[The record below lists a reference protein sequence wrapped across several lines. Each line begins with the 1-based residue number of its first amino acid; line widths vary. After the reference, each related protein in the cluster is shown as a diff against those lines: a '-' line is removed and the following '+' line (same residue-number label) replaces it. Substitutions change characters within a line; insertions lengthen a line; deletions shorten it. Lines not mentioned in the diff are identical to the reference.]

1 MAKDYADIIC
11 EAVDEIVSQR
21 LKDISFDTTIEC
33 IIYDASEADQGKY
46 ICSNGSAKFIA
57 YSENTKYKKD
67 DAVLVSIPQ
76 GDYNK
81 QKTIISK
88 QVTDSTQSINF
99 QRPFDTIV
107 DATSNL
113 IKGDQGT
120 SFLRANQNY
129 NNTLTEQDVTL
140 LEIWSRTFEEPL
152 CGYTRLGLQAQFMT
166 WLKSFKCREGNYGL
180 MARIVAN
187 SAETAIND
195 KNEIAEHLLNNL
207 NQFFIQDELLDE
219 EALKEKLK
227 EVLSS
232 YNLTSVLNYQ
242 YIIKLY
248 KNKCLNY
255 INTTDIDLKAKL
267 KIELKELLIQQVYN
281 LILDCKDMFGDIYNF
296 ETYSEQEKVFDITG
310 LDISNITLYF
320 YESNNFYAINSA
332 TGQKVA
338 IPSIDKFGMNLPP
351 NLFVKDPYICVGLS
365 LDSFTGDST
374 TLYTVDGLE
383 YNKILTDEENTK
395 NIQLRWIHY
404 YEDENKYSVINKES
418 ELDFDIRWYRYKIGA
433 PSADQ
438 YSGVY
443 WERTN
448 LGITKTE
455 TRTEIVTEEVELE
468 DINNL
473 TTYYLLYHYQ
483 PGTTTSA
490 NQGTY
495 ITNFKPEYK
504 VNKNFNADQ
513 PLQNAYN
520 YSHMSYWTD
529 ECLDKYNIP
538 YDLAQKAFV
547 GNETSSIV
555 KYANQSWEDIYK
567 QGFVFHDKQYND
579 KNYKDYYMQES
590 FPAPS
595 GCMHKVGF
603 WEKFT
608 LAYRLYWVYPDL
620 FPLLLGNKDVWKMG
634 GNSATGIFDSFG
646 SWDDYAG
653 KNPYS
658 DFGYNGNNLSLEGTN
673 FKVNANS
680 VAYRKLLNLFAD
692 SFGAWEYIEDEYGM
706 KDYVP
711 SDLAVRNSLTESLE
725 LFFNKLDN
733 PTYTREYEHEYEVF
747 IPPDHFQYNFIPDT
761 NLAEE
766 LIKVIILHDDQVIKS
781 NILRFSHDGQVVDKT
796 TVDNLS
802 ALGII
807 CEDGSYGNYY
817 IYSLGN
823 ELIDKSAK
831 DEIRFFKCVLDSKE
845 YLDEASD
852 LTDAEQITW
861 YFPVNNTMIYPY
873 LYNWSVEDPINN
885 IVEVPTNYKEV
896 FNIYYTSDF
905 KISDTETG
913 YYLYKTNDT
922 FPNPLY
928 YEDKSLKS
936 IILYNANTSQLE
948 ITHFGNKAQNDYHK
962 IPTNKANYVIKN
974 YYSLASSNN
983 TVQCQI
989 VKDRVI
995 YTATKQLFFG
1005 LSGTSGTDVTLT
1017 INFNNNETALTIK
1030 ADENGYATLENACI
1044 LNAKLYNQQGGMP
1057 IDLHNIS
1064 NSNNGAGFTFDWDWF
1079 CAETTRNE
1087 KKYKQKT
1094 DFYPVIFT
1102 DTDISD
1108 DGSDFYASTIHT
1120 NIATLLDETDNKYK
1134 LTSDYYYYDRVQ
1146 QKFIACE
1153 DNEEYKATNIYYQ
1166 KKTGDV
1172 INYHILEGH
1181 NAITQENYQPSTYFI
1196 LYEGRYLLD
1205 DYFGYNEVLTYYE
1218 PLRDA
1223 YDYTTP
1229 YLEIVPNGSEVEIKV
1244 NSALEEGEKLS
1255 DEAIMDSVFIL
1266 RLTLTGWGDY
1276 PLVAY
1281 KPIALRRNEIVQDE
1295 DGNTTEIKYESITGD
1310 TCVIYNSAGEGISC
1324 KEPYKLWRY
1333 PKIAGQ
1339 EIAENGSWQ
1348 VYVPHYFSDSELELM
1363 NKHNFVAT
1371 MSSNNILQPPRVY
1384 IANAPQ
1390 YSIQF
1395 ETLGGKVVWTQPIL
1409 TIQNNYPSAM
1419 LNNWNGKDITTDNDT
1434 GIIMASAISAGK
1446 KESDNTFSGVVI
1458 GDWSRSDADASIKSQ
1473 TGVYG
1478 FHHGSMSYALKEDGT
1493 AFFGKAGKGRI
1504 YLDGNKSQ
1512 IYSSNWLNPNRTAP
1526 QGLLMDLDDGYL
1538 KMQNGGGLSV
1548 VAMTATEYT
1557 KAKYKIFKR
1566 INYLLRAEDGNTT
1579 IYLDK
1584 DGNEFFPD
1592 KYTNL
1597 NASTD
1602 SLTSMTLGTYFESN
1616 LDKYYYPKT
1625 YASKSVTQTN
1635 FIPNKYYIY
1644 APIETVGEDGQV
1656 TSTYDYRLVPS
1667 QIDGIKSNNTNYSNL
1682 LDEFNNDKTSF
1693 FSSYTFYI
1701 PSTFTSVD
1709 TKYSNNESAIKYESH
1724 MYYSYY
1730 NAYKLVNTAKE
1741 AYDPEAT
1748 YYINSDAQY
1757 ITLSSVLSNQWPL
1770 AIGTSLMEG
1779 QRNFRVSWDG
1789 TLYSTNGHFTGEI
1802 NATSGTLGDLDVNG
1816 TLNGGSIYGAYID
1829 GAEIE
1834 GGSISSGDAFISDG
1848 IISGATIKGSTI
1860 YFGQSKGYQYE
1871 VVDSNGNHIR
1881 NRVYANAID
1890 GTSKIGDSV
1899 NIGNLKYTLINIES
1913 DLQIG
1918 TLRQAEGDD
1927 QIGKTSG
1934 VELAATSEDYFL
1946 RLSAPGRILVKSTGG
1961 AASDAWVAMNAGTG
1975 WDYSQGGGHIQIN
1988 SDGSVIINATSIK
2001 FETDEPNKQDGIY
2014 ARFAPDPEDPNT

>member
-46 ICSNGSAKFIA
+46 VCSNGSAKFIA

-88 QVTDSTQSINF
+88 QVTDSTQSVNF

-120 SFLRANQNY
+120 NFLRANQNY
-129 NNTLTEQDVTL
+129 NNTLIEQDVTL

-219 EALKEKLK
+219 EALEEKLK

-255 INTTDIDLKAKL
+255 INTTDIDLKTKL

-320 YESNNFYAINSA
+320 YESNNFYTINSA

-338 IPSIDKFGMNLPP
+338 IPSTDKFGMNLPP
-351 NLFVKDPYICVGLS
+351 NLFVKDPYICVGLV
-365 LDSFTGDST
+365 LDSFTGDSA
-374 TLYTVDGLE
+374 TLYTVDGLR
-383 YNKILTDEENTK
+383 YNKVLTDEENTK

-448 LGITKTE
+448 LGTYITK
-455 TRTEIVTEEVELE
+455 EEKLE
-468 DINNL
+468 DINANPTFSL
-473 TTYYLLYHYQ
+473 NAILSRQRAYAEDFILAEPNHKIFYVRNFPKEFTDYYNFSETIINNGFYGFSGYQ
-483 PGTTTSA
+483 
-490 NQGTY
+490 
-495 ITNFKPEYK
+495 
-504 VNKNFNADQ
+504 
-513 PLQNAYN
+513 
-520 YSHMSYWTD
+520 
-529 ECLDKYNIP
+529 
-538 YDLAQKAFV
+538 LAT
-547 GNETSSIV
+547 GIV
-555 KYANQSWEDIYK
+555 LEKENDPQSWEQIFNSHWVYHYK
-567 QGFVFHDKQYND
+567 
-579 KNYKDYYMQES
+579 S
-590 FPAPS
+590 STS
-595 GCMHKVGF
+595 GCIHYIGF
-603 WEKFT
+603 KEIFG
-608 LAYRLYWVYPDL
+608 LAYRLYWTAPDSFDKIL
-620 FPLLLGNKDVWKMG
+620 GENFWRNWGPIVTDSTYEQYRGKNINQFPLSSNQALLCEAF
-634 GNSATGIFDSFG
+634 SDSFG
-646 SWDDYAG
+646 EW
-653 KNPYS
+653 
-658 DFGYNGNNLSLEGTN
+658 
-673 FKVNANS
+673 
-680 VAYRKLLNLFAD
+680 
-692 SFGAWEYIEDEYGM
+692 I
-706 KDYVP
+706 
-711 SDLAVRNSLTESLE
+711 LTEN
-725 LFFNKLDN
+725 NKWGLKDCIPKDPSVYEKLYKATKKLYQAIDN
-733 PTYTREYEHEYEVF
+733 PIYQLK
-747 IPPDHFQYNFIPDT
+747 IPPDNFQYNFTPDT

-766 LIKVIILHDDQVIKS
+766 LIKVIILHDDQIIKS

-861 YFPVNNTMIYPY
+861 YLPINNTMIYPY
-873 LYNWSVEDPINN
+873 LYNWSAEDPINN

-905 KISDTETG
+905 KVSDTETG
-913 YYLYKTNDT
+913 YYLYKTSDT

-948 ITHFGNKAQNDYHK
+948 ITHFGNKAQDDYHK

-1005 LSGTSGTDVTLT
+1005 PSGTSGTDVTLT

-1030 ADENGYATLENACI
+1030 ADEHKHAALEKACI

-1295 DGNTTEIKYESITGD
+1295 DGNTTEIKYDSITGD

-1339 EIAENGSWQ
+1339 EIAENGTWQ
-1348 VYVPHYFSDSELELM
+1348 VYVPHYFSDSALEIM
-1363 NKHNFVAT
+1363 HKHSFVAT

-1434 GIIMASAISAGK
+1434 GTIMASAISAGK

-1478 FHHGSMSYALKEDGT
+1478 FHHGLMSYALKEDGT

-1566 INYLLRAEDGNTT
+1566 INYLLRVEDGNTT

-1682 LDEFNNDKTSF
+1682 LDEFNNDKISF

>member
-33 IIYDASEADQGKY
+33 IIHDASEAEQGKY

-99 QRPFDTIV
+99 QKPFDTIV
-107 DATSNL
+107 DIFSNL

-120 SFLRANQNY
+120 NFLRANQNY
-129 NNTLTEQDVTL
+129 NKTLIEQDITL

-166 WLKSFKCREGNYGL
+166 WLKSFRCREGNYGL
-180 MARIVAN
+180 IARIVAN
-187 SAETAIND
+187 SAEVAIND

-207 NQFFIQDELLDE
+207 DQFFVDNELLNE
-219 EALKEKLK
+219 EALEEKLK

-232 YNLTSVLNYQ
+232 YNLTSILNYQ

-255 INTTDIDLKAKL
+255 INSTDVDSKAKL
-267 KIELKELLIQQVYN
+267 KIELKELLVQQVYN
-281 LILDCKDMFGDIYNF
+281 LILDCKDMFGDVYNF

-310 LDISNITLYF
+310 LDISNIALYF
-320 YESNNFYAINSA
+320 YESNNFYTINSV

-338 IPSIDKFGMNLPP
+338 IPSVDKFGMDLPP

-365 LDSFTGDST
+365 LDSFTEDSA
-374 TLYTVDGLE
+374 TLYTIDSLG
-383 YNKILTDEENTK
+383 YNKILTDKENTK
-395 NIQLRWIHY
+395 NIQLRWVHY
-404 YEDENKYSVINKES
+404 YDDENKYSVINKES

-448 LGITKTE
+448 LGTYITK
-455 TRTEIVTEEVELE
+455 EEKLE
-468 DINNL
+468 DINANPSFSL
-473 TTYYLLYHYQ
+473 NAILNRQRAYAEDFILAEPNNKKFYVRNFPKEFTDYY
-483 PGTTTSA
+483 
-490 NQGTY
+490 
-495 ITNFKPEYK
+495 NFPETII
-504 VNKNFNADQ
+504 NNGF
-513 PLQNAYN
+513 
-520 YSHMSYWTD
+520 YSFSGFQ
-529 ECLDKYNIP
+529 
-538 YDLAQKAFV
+538 LAT
-547 GNETSSIV
+547 GIV
-555 KYANQSWEDIYK
+555 LEKENDPQSWEQIFNSHWVY
-567 QGFVFHDKQYND
+567 HYN
-579 KNYKDYYMQES
+579 KSSM
-590 FPAPS
+590 S
-595 GCMHKVGF
+595 GCIHYIGF
-603 WEKFT
+603 KEIFG
-608 LAYRLYWVYPDL
+608 LAYRLYWTAPDS
-620 FPLLLGNKDVWKMG
+620 FDKILGENFWKNWG
-634 GNSATGIFDSFG
+634 PIVTDSPYEQYRGKNINQFSLNSNQASLCEAFSDSFG
-646 SWDDYAG
+646 EW
-653 KNPYS
+653 
-658 DFGYNGNNLSLEGTN
+658 
-673 FKVNANS
+673 
-680 VAYRKLLNLFAD
+680 
-692 SFGAWEYIEDEYGM
+692 I
-706 KDYVP
+706 
-711 SDLAVRNSLTESLE
+711 LTENNEWGLKDCIPKDPDVYE
-725 LFFNKLDN
+725 KLYKATKKLYQAIDN
-733 PTYTREYEHEYEVF
+733 PIYQLK

-766 LIKVIILHDDQVIKS
+766 LIKVIILYNDQIIKS
-781 NILRFSHDGQVVDKT
+781 NILRFSHDGQVVDRT

-831 DEIRFFKCVLDSKE
+831 DEIRFFKCTLDSKE

-852 LTDAEQITW
+852 LTEAEQITW
-861 YFPVNNTMIYPY
+861 YFPINNTMFQPY
-873 LYNWSVEDPINN
+873 LYNWNAENPVNSIIEI
-885 IVEVPTNYKEV
+885 PTNYQEV
-896 FNIYYTSDF
+896 FNVYYTSDF
-905 KISDTETG
+905 KVSDTETG

-948 ITHFGNKAQNDYHK
+948 ITHFGDKAQDNYHK
-962 IPTNKANYVIKN
+962 LPTNKVNYVIKN

-983 TVQCQI
+983 SIQCQI
-989 VKDRVI
+989 IKDRVV

-1005 LSGTSGTDVTLT
+1005 PSGTSGTDVTLT
-1017 INFNNNETALTIK
+1017 INFNNNETALTIGR
-1030 ADENGYATLENACI
+1030 DEKGYAKIEEACI

-1057 IDLHNIS
+1057 IDLHNKS
-1064 NSNNGAGFTFDWDWF
+1064 NANDKEKGFEFNWDWF

-1102 DTDISD
+1102 DKDIND
-1108 DGSDFYASTIHT
+1108 DDSDFYASTIHT
-1120 NIATLLDETDNKYK
+1120 NIMTIWDESEKKYK
-1134 LTSDYYYYDRVQ
+1134 LTNDYYYYDRIE
-1146 QKFIACE
+1146 QKFIACK
-1153 DNEEYKATNIYYQ
+1153 DNEEYNATNIYYQ
-1166 KKTGDV
+1166 KKTGNV
-1172 INYHILEGH
+1172 INYRILEDH
-1181 NAITQENYQPSTYFI
+1181 NLITQENYQPSTYFI

-1205 DYFGYNEVLTYYE
+1205 DYFGYNEALTYYE
-1218 PLRDA
+1218 PIRDE

-1244 NSALEEGEKLS
+1244 NTALESGEKLS

-1295 DGNTTEIKYESITGD
+1295 EGNITEIKYDSITGD
-1310 TCVIYNSAGEGISC
+1310 TSVIYNSAGDGVSC

-1339 EIAENGSWQ
+1339 EIAENGTWQ
-1348 VYVPHYFSDSELELM
+1348 VYVPHYLNDSVSDS
-1363 NKHNFVAT
+1363 FVAT

-1395 ETLGGKVVWTQPIL
+1395 ETSGGKVVWTQPIL

-1419 LNNWNGKDITTDNDT
+1419 LNNWNGKDIVTDNDT
-1434 GIIMASAISAGK
+1434 GTIMSSAISAGK

-1493 AFFGKAGKGRI
+1493 AFFGKSGKGRI
-1504 YLDGNKSQ
+1504 HFDGNKSQ
-1512 IYSSNWLNPNRTAP
+1512 IYSSNWLNPNRTSP

-1548 VAMTATEYT
+1548 IPLTEKDYNNSKT
-1557 KAKYKIFKR
+1557 QIFKR
-1566 INYLLRAEDGNTT
+1566 VTYLLRTEDSNTI

-1584 DGNEFFPD
+1584 NGDEFFSN
-1592 KYTNL
+1592 KYDNL
-1597 NASTD
+1597 NASTN
-1602 SLTSMTLGTYFESN
+1602 SLTSTTLGAYFESN
-1616 LDKYYYPKT
+1616 FDKYYYPKT

-1635 FIPNKYYIY
+1635 FVPNKYYIY
-1644 APIETVGEDGQV
+1644 APIEVIEEDGQV

-1667 QIDGIKSNNTNYSNL
+1667 QIDGIKSSNTNYPNL

-1693 FSSYTFYI
+1693 FSSYTFYV
-1701 PSTFTSVD
+1701 PSTFASVD
-1709 TKYSNNESAIKYESH
+1709 AGSESTIEYERN

-1730 NAYKLVNTAKE
+1730 NAYKLINTKE
-1741 AYDPEAT
+1741 EDYDPEAT
-1748 YYINSDAQY
+1748 YYEKSDAQY
-1757 ITLSSVLSNQWPL
+1757 ITLSSVLNNQWPL
-1770 AIGTSLMEG
+1770 AIGNSLTEG

-1802 NATSGTLGDLDVNG
+1802 NATSGTLGDLDVTG
-1816 TLNGGSIYGAYID
+1816 TLNGGNIYGAYIN
-1829 GAEIE
+1829 GAEID
-1834 GGSISSGDAFISDG
+1834 GGSISGTTVN
-1848 IISGATIKGSTI
+1848 GATIYGAKL
-1860 YFGQSKGYQYE
+1860 YFGEGEGYKYE
-1871 VVDSNGNHIR
+1871 VQDKNGNVLRTRIYAKKLTNTQVGDLTYVFIEKVSMVNAGSLLAVEGSEGIYEGEER
-1881 NRVYANAID
+1881 TTMGVSLSTSADNYFMRVYAKDRVLVQSANSWVGLAS
-1890 GTSKIGDSV
+1890 GSTWGK
-1899 NIGNLKYTLINIES
+1899 TLIKLDNGHI
-1913 DLQIG
+1913 DLQADSLKCTIP
-1918 TLRQAEGDD
+1918 AD
-1927 QIGKTSG
+1927 
-1934 VELAATSEDYFL
+1934 
-1946 RLSAPGRILVKSTGG
+1946 
-1961 AASDAWVAMNAGTG
+1961 
-1975 WDYSQGGGHIQIN
+1975 
-1988 SDGSVIINATSIK
+1988 
-2001 FETDEPNKQDGIY
+2001 KQEGIY
-2014 ARFAPDPEDPNT
+2014 ARFA